1 MLAGRVG
8 EECVGG
14 VTLMVTCT
22 WLQLTLLT
30 FVAQIDHS
38 HHVEVIVKVL
48 NGCLPA
54 KNADYYELAID

>member
-38 HHVEVIVKVL
+38 HHVE
-48 NGCLPA
+48 
-54 KNADYYELAID
+54 AIHISSSESSERMFAGQEC

>member
-38 HHVEVIVKVL
+38 HHVE
-48 NGCLPA
+48 
-54 KNADYYELAID
+54 AIYISSSESSKRMFATQEC